1 MEFDPFGYY
10 KPRLLA
16 GRHPVENFPY
26 YEDYPMIDSH
36 WDLWETFG
44 GIFVFDDY
52 DRNLTYF
59 IDNFDDT
66 PNNQ

>member
-1 MEFDPFGYY
+1 LEFDPFGYY

-16 GRHPVENFPY
+16 GRHPEENFPY

-44 GIFVFDDY
+44 GILFLLMIDV
-52 DRNLTYF
+52 RNFNIFYR
-59 IDNFDDT
+59 
-66 PNNQ
+66 